1 MSNSKAKPSTS
12 EMRMDLDTLSQ
23 VALSQFDTSYFNQ
36 PGAATAHRVL
46 LPSAEDP
53 LSLVATSMA
62 VTGTDLFG
70 GDQACVELSTLTGA
84 MDDFEYKPQI
94 AVTEAGYSTDTD
106 HNMNQNTCQSGPLC
120 YHGTITTSSAHLSG
134 SNSPEG
140 SPNPSAGWS
149 WATTD
154 ARTPL
159 LNVGPAV
166 IGNII
171 TNTSSL
177 INESVASTQPSV
189 TDSQCVR
196 EAYTPTTS
204 AYDVIST
211 LPLTTAELLNS
222 DNSFTCAYTQAC
234 TSTLPQSSFECLDS
248 LTATCSTSQAQS
260 QLEQSIKVNVDGILK
275 YTWPVS
281 QDMGSAFGRPV
292 TQQQVSIQPA
302 EMCGKV
308 SPASTHSGTQSPVT
322 FPQQRTQTMQT
333 IGNTNMMLH
342 IATPV
347 DILNQPYQAA
357 QTTLK
362 PAKPRKYTPRPGKTP
377 PHERPYACPAENCD
391 RRFSRSDE
399 LTRHIRIHTGQ
410 KPFQCRIC
418 MRNFS
423 RSDHLTTHIRT
434 HTGEK
439 PFACDTCGRKFARSD
454 ERKRHSKIHLRQKVK
469 KEAELMKA
477 VSSCSFSSSQQQ
489 QQQQQPQIS
498 SSLSSSSSTVSSPPM
513 ITTTPLPPAIVT
525 TVPTS
530 SL

>member
-1 MSNSKAKPSTS
+1 
-12 EMRMDLDTLSQ
+12 MDEF
-23 VALSQFDTSYFNQ
+23 A
-36 PGAATAHRVL
+36 
-46 LPSAEDP
+46 
-53 LSLVATSMA
+53 
-62 VTGTDLFG
+62 
-70 GDQACVELSTLTGA
+70 
-84 MDDFEYKPQI
+84 EYKPQLPQ
-94 AVTEAGYSTDTD
+94 VTEAGFTTETD
-106 HNMNQNTCQSGPLC
+106 HNMNQNTQAGPLC
-120 YHGTITTSSAHLSG
+120 YHGTITTSTAHLSPMSG
-134 SNSPEG
+134 TASPES

-149 WATTD
+149 WSTVS
-154 ARTPL
+154 P
-159 LNVGPAV
+159 GV

-171 TNTSSL
+171 TNTSTL
-177 INESVASTQPSV
+177 INESVSTTQPNV
-189 TDSQCVR
+189 TEAGCVR

-211 LPLTTAELLNS
+211 LPMTTAELIS
-222 DNSFTCAYTQAC
+222 ETQEPTFTCAYTQA
-234 TSTLPQSSFECLDS
+234 TSTLNQFEGLPVECL
-248 LTATCSTSQAQS
+248 TTCASTQSPSSVTQS
-260 QLEQSIKVNVDGILK
+260 QFEQSIKVNVDGILK

-292 TQQQVSIQPA
+292 TQQQVTIQPA
-302 EMCGKV
+302 EICPGKV
-308 SPASTHSGTQSPVT
+308 SPHSGTQSPSL
-322 FPQQRTQTMQT
+322 PPRTQTL
-333 IGNTNMMLH
+333 GDNMMLH

-347 DILNQPYQAA
+347 NILNQPYQQAP
-357 QTTLK
+357 TTLK

-439 PFACDTCGRKFARSD
+439 PFACETCGRKFARSD

-477 VSSCSFSSSQQQ
+477 VSSCSFSQSSPPQQPQQQ
-489 QQQQQPQIS
+489 QQAGPS
-498 SSLSSSSSTVSSPPM
+498 TCSRSSTASVAPSSPM
-513 ITTTPLPPAIVT
+513 VTTTPLPPVT
-525 TVPTS
+525 SCTVPTTT
-530 SL
+530 L